1 MKLYKSTYMKL
12 KISKPSDAKE
22 GYLLKGDR
30 DSKQDNGGYVI
41 MLYFLIWLLITWVN
55 SVMKT
60 NLSVQLFLYLSECK
74 YNYIK
79 YCTYHALIE
88 TLL

>member
-22 GYLLKGDR
+22 GYLLRGDR

-41 MLYFLIWLLITWVN
+41 MLYFLI
-55 SVMKT
+55 
-60 NLSVQLFLYLSECK
+60 
-74 YNYIK
+74 
-79 YCTYHALIE
+79 
-88 TLL
+88 